1 MGINTGLHQKRLFMS
16 RLRDSIQ
23 SFLARESLHK
33 TSLWRSQSSLYLRQ
47 GSHCIIISYLHPTEC
62 SRSAMMMSSWCVLAY
77 VHSMGGHRDV
87 EMTYSLIEVNP
98 KRLLFFLLV
107 ATFFSLGS
115 GSSPLALDTTRTS
128 TAVWRGKGKVDVFLR
143 IETNHE

>member
-1 MGINTGLHQKRLFMS
+1 
-16 RLRDSIQ
+16 
-23 SFLARESLHK
+23 
-33 TSLWRSQSSLYLRQ
+33 
-47 GSHCIIISYLHPTEC
+47 
-62 SRSAMMMSSWCVLAY
+62 
-77 VHSMGGHRDV
+77 
-87 EMTYSLIEVNP
+87 MTYSLIEVNP

-115 GSSPLALDTTRTS
+115 SSSPLALDTTRTS